1 MLGEP
6 AGAVGAEGL
15 LVGDSGKDERS
26 FRPEA
31 AAGEAVEGEEGVE
44 GAETTSAA
52 GGEQATDAG
61 TEEG

>member
-1 MLGEP
+1 VQE
-6 AGAVGAEGL
+6 
-15 LVGDSGKDERS
+15 
-26 FRPEA
+26 
-31 AAGEAVEGEEGVE
+31 AGEAVEGEEGVE